1 MNPLSPTIFTT
12 FIAGIDKE
20 FMERVA
26 GGVVVGIEKFWTL
39 SYAESEMN

>member
-1 MNPLSPTIFTT
+1 MNPLSPTIYTR
-12 FIAGIDKE
+12 FIAGVDKE

>member
-1 MNPLSPTIFTT
+1 MIPLSPTVFTT

>member
-1 MNPLSPTIFTT
+1 MNPISPTIFTT

-26 GGVVVGIEKFWTL
+26 GGVVVGIKKFWTL
-39 SYAESEMN
+39 SSQNQK

>member
-1 MNPLSPTIFTT
+1 MNSLSPTIFST

-20 FMERVA
+20 FRERVA
-26 GGVVVGIEKFWTL
+26 GGVVVGIEQFWTL